1 MVVRHANPEKNPVT
15 VDDYN
20 YKRRGG
26 ICFWQTFRFSTFN
39 RRSSWTKVK
48 TRIAFDRQNVFVG
61 LKRVKRKCEMKE
73 GRVALLFLL
82 HPSISSLYWLHWKQ
96 ALSQKRQLSKTM
108 IKRCR
113 KLKWTSRVDNVFNH
127 LSILFVADDRETSD
141 KSTSK
146 NDEFRFCLKMSLKM
160 SFKMFFLMMQLWKQS
175 FGRDKKV
182 WMSLAT
188 LILII

>member
-48 TRIAFDRQNVFVG
+48 TRNAFDRQNVFVG

-108 IKRCR
+108 IKRWR
-113 KLKWTSRVDNVFNH
+113 KAQMNEPGLIMF
-127 LSILFVADDRETSD
+127 LIIYQ
-141 KSTSK
+141 
-146 NDEFRFCLKMSLKM
+146 FCLLLMIEKRLTRVHRKMM
-160 SFKMFFLMMQLWKQS
+160 SFVS
-175 FGRDKKV
+175 V
-182 WMSLAT
+182 
-188 LILII
+188 

>member
-96 ALSQKRQLSKTM
+96 ALSR
-108 IKRCR
+108 
-113 KLKWTSRVDNVFNH
+113 NVNYPKQWFNDAESSNERAG
-127 LSILFVADDRETSD
+127 LIMFLIIYQ
-141 KSTSK
+141 
-146 NDEFRFCLKMSLKM
+146 FCLLLMIEKRLTRVHRKMMSL
-160 SFKMFFLMMQLWKQS
+160 
-175 FGRDKKV
+175 V
-182 WMSLAT
+182 PV
-188 LILII
+188 